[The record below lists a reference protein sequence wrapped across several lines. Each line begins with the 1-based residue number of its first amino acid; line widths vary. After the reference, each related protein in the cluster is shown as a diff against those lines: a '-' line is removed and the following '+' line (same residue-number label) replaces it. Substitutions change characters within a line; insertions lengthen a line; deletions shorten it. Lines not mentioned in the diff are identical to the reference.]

1 MGDLSRKVNVLA
13 GTRSHF
19 GFSAGNTLPL
29 AATPF
34 GHTHWSIQTDH
45 HSSWFFH
52 PDHHKFQGF
61 RATHQPSPWMGDWG
75 QIVFMPFVGE
85 IPRLDPDGRASAYH
99 LMRPSPYRLAVE
111 LVRYGFV
118 FSLDANRT
126 GASLSWMMSGRTAV
140 PFPEAPCF
148 LIEGFTE
155 CKIEGNDILVSST
168 NSSGSTPPNFA
179 TYFVF
184 RFPKDDV
191 LEVVSE
197 DHQRLVVRVIGEK
210 SIVIAVAEVGVSFIS
225 FDQAKRNV
233 RDWETEADTESGDLL
248 VPQAWK
254 LIFDQFSLTGPEEEI
269 SKFATCLYRANL
281 FPRETHEYDHS
292 GNPVHYSFFN
302 GEVLPG
308 EAVTDNGFWDT
319 YRTVYPW
326 FNLFQPEV
334 SSRAIRGWIEAFKE
348 GGWFPQWASPGY
360 RACMVG
366 THIDAVIADAVV
378 KRVEGFDARL
388 ALQGM
393 EKHASQPGDE
403 HGAYGR
409 LGIQDYLE
417 LGYVAEETVEGS
429 VARSLDYAYDD
440 WCLAQVQR
448 HLNEDS
454 SKALARSQNYKRLF
468 DPAVGFM
475 RARHKDGSW
484 SHFREFEW
492 GGPYVEGGPWQSSW
506 AVQHDPDGLAELFG
520 GEEAFLTKLSQIVTT
535 PPKFE
540 HGHYGFEIHEMTEMA
555 MANFGQYA
563 HSNQPVHHVLYFFM
577 LADNP
582 KWHEFGR
589 EWIGK
594 VLRELYTL
602 DSFPGDEDN
611 GEMAC
616 WYLFSS
622 LGFYPF
628 CPGRPEYIAGG
639 TLFDSVKI
647 QLPNGKVLTVIGDD
661 QIALPILNGVSLK
674 TNKLNHFELINGG
687 ELRLPKLSF

>member
-19 GFSAGNTLPL
+19 GFSTGNTLPL

-52 PDHHKFQGF
+52 PDQHKFQGF

-75 QIVFMPFVGE
+75 QIVFMPFAGD
-85 IPRLDPDGRASAYH
+85 IPRHDPDGRASSFKAKYSAH
-99 LMRPSPYRLAVE
+99 QIEVDLI
-111 LVRYGFV
+111 RYGILATLEV
-118 FSLDANRT
+118 GSRCAKLT
-126 GASLSWMMSGRTAV
+126 LQSEV
-140 PFPEAPCF
+140 PLTKF
-148 LIEGFTE
+148 LIDGYSDLFLFHNE
-155 CKIEGNDILVSST
+155 IHISST
-168 NSSGSTPPNFA
+168 QNSGGTMDNFA
-179 TYFVF
+179 CHYVF
-184 RFPKDDV
+184 RFPEGTILAESKV
-191 LEVVSE
+191 GERTSVFECQCSSE
-197 DHQRLVVRVIGEK
+197 IK
-210 SIVIAVAEVGVSFIS
+210 IGVSLIS
-225 FDQAKRNV
+225 PEQAQRNV
-233 RDWETEADTESGDLL
+233 DEELNSKQSWDS
-248 VPQAWK
+248 
-254 LIFDQFSLTGPEEEI
+254 IFNQFELQGPEVEVT
-269 SKFATCLYRANL
+269 KFATCLYRANL
-281 FPRETHEYDHS
+281 FPRFTHEYDEH
-292 GNPVHYSFFN
+292 GNPVHYSFYT

-326 FNLFQPEV
+326 FNLFKPET
-334 SSRAIRGWIEAFKE
+334 SAKAIRGWCAAYRE

-366 THIDAVIADAVV
+366 THIDAVIADAVAKEVDGIPV
-378 KRVEGFDARL
+378 KECLAGMLKHTFEKGDDA
-388 ALQGM
+388 
-393 EKHASQPGDE
+393 
-403 HGAYGR
+403 GAFGR
-409 LGIQDYLE
+409 LGIEDYLE

-440 WCLAQVQR
+440 WCIAQV
-448 HLNEDS
+448 LEKVGES
-454 SKALARSQNYKRLF
+454 SQEFLKRAKNYEKLF

-475 RARHKDGSW
+475 RAKHKDGSW

-506 AVQHDPDGLAELFG
+506 AVLHDPEGLAELFG

-577 LADNP
+577 LANNP

-594 VLRELYTL
+594 VLRELYTI

-622 LGFYPF
+622 LGFYSF

-674 TNKLNHFELINGG
+674 TNRLNHFELINGG
-687 ELRLPKLSF
+687 ELRLPKLSC